1 MTKIKREL
9 ALCQAMQK
17 DYEGAARTLDS
28 INLEQTNRN
37 VADKEKVEVYLEIA
51 QNWFEE
57 EDYVN
62 AGNFVNKAAHI
73 MHLVEDVTMQLSFK
87 SF

>member
-1 MTKIKREL
+1 M
-9 ALCQAMQK
+9 
-17 DYEGAARTLDS
+17 GAARTLES

-62 AGNFVNKAAHI
+62 AGNYVNKAAHI
-73 MHLVEDVTMQLSFK
+73 MHLVEDMTM
-87 SF
+87 